1 VKNNISEKMLNSWR
15 KEIRDKF
22 GSANPIKFPE
32 REKLPIYDINY
43 DIAYNFDFEEWEL
56 EMAVFRWGR

>member
-1 VKNNISEKMLNSWR
+1 MLNSWR